1 MTRAA
6 LLRALAPGMCK
17 DRAQGVGF
25 SGSRALSNIIELH
38 GLKRTFKG
46 NVRAVDDVSL
56 NIREGEFVTL
66 LGPSGCGKTT
76 TLRIIGG
83 FEEPDSGRVMLDG
96 QDVTDLPPYHRPVNL
111 VFQDFA
117 LFPHMS
123 VAQNIGYGLRIAGL
137 GTSEIADRVSA
148 SLRMVDL
155 SDKAGNRPSEL
166 SNGQKQRV
174 ALARALIRQPK
185 VLLLDEPLS
194 ALDLKLREAMQV
206 ELKHLHEKLGITF
219 VMVTHDQTEALVMSD
234 RIVVMSGG
242 KIIQDGTPDDLYDRP
257 ATPYVANFIGSSNLL
272 SGEVREIQADA
283 LVGQVGEQQIRAAHN
298 GLVLEVGAPITVC
311 IRPERIHLLAS
322 GASAPEGFS
331 TVNGVVDEHFFSGS
345 AVRMAVTLSG
355 GVTCM
360 VDLRLDSALGQTSLP
375 ETGSSI
381 TLVVDPANVIVF
393 AAAGTA

>member
-1 MTRAA
+1 
-6 LLRALAPGMCK
+6 
-17 DRAQGVGF
+17 
-25 SGSRALSNIIELH
+25 LSNIIELH

-123 VAQNIGYGLRIAGL
+123 VAQNVGYGLRIAGL
-137 GTSEIADRVSA
+137 DKSEIAERVSA

-155 SDKAGNRPSEL
+155 TDKAGNRPSEL

-219 VMVTHDQTEALVMSD
+219 IMVTHDQTEALVMSD

-242 KIIQDGTPDDLYDRP
+242 KIVQEGTPADLYDHP
-257 ATPYVANFIGSSNLL
+257 ATPYVANFIGSSNMLA
-272 SGEVREIQADA
+272 GKVRELEEGA
-283 LVGQVGEQQIRAAHN
+283 LVGQVGEHVISAARN
-298 GLVLEVGAPITVC
+298 GLAVEVGAPVTLC
-311 IRPERIHLLAS
+311 IRPEKIHVLAS
-322 GASAPEGFS
+322 GATAPEGFS
-331 TVNGVVDEHFFSGS
+331 IINGVVDEHFFHGS
-345 AVRMAVTLSG
+345 AVRMAVGLG
-355 GVTCM
+355 AGLTCT
-360 VDLRLDSALGQTSLP
+360 VDLRLDTALRHSSLP
-375 ETGSSI
+375 EAGSSVS
-381 TLVVDPANVIVF
+381 LAVDPANVIVF
-393 AAAGTA
+393 AAGGPT

>member
-1 MTRAA
+1 
-6 LLRALAPGMCK
+6 
-17 DRAQGVGF
+17 
-25 SGSRALSNIIELH
+25 
-38 GLKRTFKG
+38 
-46 NVRAVDDVSL
+46 
-56 NIREGEFVTL
+56 
-66 LGPSGCGKTT
+66 
-76 TLRIIGG
+76 
-83 FEEPDSGRVMLDG
+83 MLDG

-242 KIIQDGTPDDLYDRP
+242 KIIQDSTPDDLYDRP

-298 GLVLEVGAPITVC
+298 GLALEVGAPITVC

-331 TVNGVVDEHFFSGS
+331 TVNGVVDEHFFIGS

>member
-1 MTRAA
+1 M
-6 LLRALAPGMCK
+6 
-17 DRAQGVGF
+17 GF
-25 SGSRALSNIIELH
+25 SGSRALRNIIELH

-76 TLRIIGG
+76 TLRMIGG
-83 FEEPDSGRVMLDG
+83 FEAPDSGRVMLDG

-298 GLVLEVGAPITVC
+298 GLALEVGAPITVC

-331 TVNGVVDEHFFSGS
+331 TVNGVVDEHFFIGS

>member
-1 MTRAA
+1 
-6 LLRALAPGMCK
+6 
-17 DRAQGVGF
+17 VGF

-38 GLKRTFKG
+38 RLRRTFKG

-76 TLRIIGG
+76 TLRMIGG
-83 FEEPDSGRVMLDG
+83 FEAPDSGRVMLDG

-137 GTSEIADRVSA
+137 DKSEIADRVSA

-331 TVNGVVDEHFFSGS
+331 TVNGVVDEHFFHGS

>member
-1 MTRAA
+1 M
-6 LLRALAPGMCK
+6 
-17 DRAQGVGF
+17 GF
-25 SGSRALSNIIELH
+25 SGSRALRNIIELH

-76 TLRIIGG
+76 TLRMIGG
-83 FEEPDSGRVMLDG
+83 FEAPDSGRVMLDG

-137 GTSEIADRVSA
+137 DKSEIADRVSA

-298 GLVLEVGAPITVC
+298 GLALEVGAPITVC

-331 TVNGVVDEHFFSGS
+331 TVNGVVDEHFFIGS

>member
-1 MTRAA
+1 M
-6 LLRALAPGMCK
+6 
-17 DRAQGVGF
+17 
-25 SGSRALSNIIELH
+25 SNIIELH
-38 GLKRTFKG
+38 GLRRTFKG

-83 FEEPDSGRVMLDG
+83 FEAPDSGRVMLDG
-96 QDVTDLPPYHRPVNL
+96 QDVTDLPAYHRPVNL

-194 ALDLKLREAMQV
+194 ALDLKLRESMQV

-219 VMVTHDQTEALVMSD
+219 IMVTHDQTEALVMSD

-242 KIIQDGTPDDLYDRP
+242 QIIQDGTPDDLYDRP
-257 ATPYVANFIGSSNLL
+257 ATPYVANFIGSSNLF
-272 SGEVREIQADA
+272 SGEVREIQAGV

-298 GLVLEVGAPITVC
+298 GLAVEVGAPITIC
-311 IRPERIHLLAS
+311 IRPEKIHVLAS
-322 GASAPEGFS
+322 GGSAPEGFS
-331 TVNGVVDEHFFSGS
+331 TVSGVVDEHFFHGS
-345 AVRMAVTLSG
+345 AVRMTVTLDA

-360 VDLRLDSALGQTSLP
+360 VDLRLDSALGQSSLP
-375 ETGSSI
+375 EAGSSI

>member
-1 MTRAA
+1 M
-6 LLRALAPGMCK
+6 
-17 DRAQGVGF
+17 
-25 SGSRALSNIIELH
+25 SNIIELH
-38 GLKRTFKG
+38 GLRRTFKG
-46 NVRAVDDVSL
+46 NVRAVDDVNL
-56 NIREGEFVTL
+56 TIRAGEFVTL

-76 TLRIIGG
+76 TLRMIGG

-123 VAQNIGYGLRIAGL
+123 VAQNVGYGLRIAGVAKD
-137 GTSEIADRVSA
+137 EIGERVTA

-155 SDKAGNRPSEL
+155 AEKAENRPFEL

-219 VMVTHDQTEALVMSD
+219 IMVTHDQTEALVMSD
-234 RIVVMSGG
+234 RIVVMSAG
-242 KIIQDGTPDDLYDRP
+242 KIVQDGTPADLYDRP

-272 SGEVREIQADA
+272 AGEVRELQDGA
-283 LVGQVGEQQIRAAHN
+283 LVSQVGEQAIRAARN
-298 GLVLEVGAPITVC
+298 GLALEVGAPVTVC
-311 IRPERIHLLAS
+311 IRPEKIHLLEAGT
-322 GASAPEGFS
+322 GAPDGFS
-331 TVNGVVDEHFFSGS
+331 QVSGRVEEHFFHGN
-345 AVRMAVTLSG
+345 AVRMAVNLG
-355 GVTCM
+355 AGATCT
-360 VDLRLDSALGQTSLP
+360 VDLRLDSALGQKSLP
-375 ETGSSI
+375 EAGSAV
-381 TLVVDPANVIVF
+381 TLAVDPANVIVF
-393 AAAGTA
+393 AGSDGL

>member
-1 MTRAA
+1 MEGPAA
-6 LLRALAPGMCK
+6 EH
-17 DRAQGVGF
+17 GF
-25 SGSRALSNIIELH
+25 SGSRALRNIIELH

-56 NIREGEFVTL
+56 SIREGEFVTL

-96 QDVTDLPPYHRPVNL
+96 QDVTDLPAYHRPVNL

-137 GTSEIADRVSA
+137 DKSEIAERVSA

-174 ALARALIRQPK
+174 ALARALIRRPK

-219 VMVTHDQTEALVMSD
+219 IMVTHDQTEALVMSD

-242 KIIQDGTPDDLYDRP
+242 RIIQDGTPADLYDRP

-272 SGEVREIQADA
+272 SGEVREVQEGA
-283 LVGQVGEQQIRAAHN
+283 LVGQVGEQRIRAARN
-298 GLVLEVGAPITVC
+298 GLALEVGAPITVC
-311 IRPERIHLLAS
+311 IRPEKIHLLAP
-322 GASAPEGFS
+322 GTGAPEGFS
-331 TVNGVVDEHFFSGS
+331 TLSGVVEEHFFHGS
-345 AVRMAVTLSG
+345 AVRMAVTLGG
-355 GVTCM
+355 GVACM
-360 VDLRLDSALGQTSLP
+360 VDLRLGSALGQSSLP
-375 ETGSSI
+375 EAGSSV

-393 AAAGTA
+393 ARPGAA

>member
-1 MTRAA
+1 M
-6 LLRALAPGMCK
+6 G
-17 DRAQGVGF
+17 D
-25 SGSRALSNIIELH
+25 IIELH
-38 GLKRTFKG
+38 NLSKTFKG
-46 NVRAVDDVSL
+46 SVRAVDDVSL

-76 TLRIIGG
+76 TLRMIGG
-83 FEEPDSGRVMLDG
+83 FEEPDDGRVLLDG

-123 VAQNIGYGLRIAGL
+123 VAKNVGYGLRIAGL
-137 GTSEIADRVSA
+137 ARSEIAERVSA

-155 SDKAGNRPSEL
+155 SEKAGNRPAEL

-174 ALARALIRQPK
+174 ALARALIRRPK

-234 RIVVMSGG
+234 RIVVMSDGR
-242 KIIQDGTPDDLYDRP
+242 IIQDGTPSDLYDRP

-272 SGEVREIQADA
+272 SAKVREIEAGIV
-283 LVGQVGEQQIRAAHN
+283 VGQVGGQQIRAARN
-298 GLVLEVGAPITVC
+298 GLALDVGDPITVC
-311 IRPERIHLLAS
+311 IRPEKIHLLAS
-322 GASAPEGFS
+322 GASAPAGFS
-331 TVNGVVDEHFFSGS
+331 TVSGIVAEHFFHGN
-345 AVRMAVTLSG
+345 AVRLAVTVG
-355 GVTCM
+355 EGVTCM
-360 VDLRLDSALGQTSLP
+360 VDLRLDTALGQSSLP
-375 ETGSSI
+375 EAGSSV
-381 TLVVDPANVIVF
+381 TLAVDPANVTVF
-393 AAAGTA
+393 AAGGAA

>member
-1 MTRAA
+1 M
-6 LLRALAPGMCK
+6 
-17 DRAQGVGF
+17 GF
-25 SGSRALSNIIELH
+25 SGSRALRNIIELH

-83 FEEPDSGRVMLDG
+83 FEAPDSGRVMLDG

-137 GTSEIADRVSA
+137 DKSEIADRVSA

-298 GLVLEVGAPITVC
+298 GLALEVGAPITVC

-331 TVNGVVDEHFFSGS
+331 TVNGVVDEHFFIGS

>member
-1 MTRAA
+1 
-6 LLRALAPGMCK
+6 LG
-17 DRAQGVGF
+17 
-25 SGSRALSNIIELH
+25 NIIELRE
-38 GLKRTFKG
+38 LRKTFKG
-46 NVRAVDDVSL
+46 SVRAVDDVSL

-83 FEEPDSGRVMLDG
+83 FEEPDSGRVLLDG

-117 LFPHMS
+117 LFPHMT
-123 VAQNIGYGLRIAGL
+123 VAQNVGYGLRIAGL
-137 GTSEIADRVSA
+137 DKSEIAKRVSA

-155 SDKAGNRPSEL
+155 SEKAGNRPAEL

-234 RIVVMSGG
+234 RIVVMSNG
-242 KIIQDGTPDDLYDRP
+242 KIVQDGTPADLYDRP

-272 SGEVREIQADA
+272 AGEVREIQAGT
-283 LVGQVGEQQIRAAHN
+283 LVGQVGGQQIRATRN
-298 GLVLEVGAPITVC
+298 GLALEVGTPITVC
-311 IRPERIHLLAS
+311 IRPEKIHVLAS
-322 GASAPEGFS
+322 GANAPSGFS
-331 TVNGVVDEHFFSGS
+331 TVSGVVDEHFFHGS
-345 AVRMAVTLSG
+345 AVRMAVTLSA
-355 GVTCM
+355 GVTCL
-360 VDLRLDSALGQTSLP
+360 VDLRLDSALGQSRLP
-375 ETGSSI
+375 ATGSSV
-381 TLVVDPANVIVF
+381 TLAVDPANVIVF
-393 AAAGTA
+393 AARGSA